1 MSYPRDRPDRFEGAN
16 TRGRDDE
23 VRGRGAGRGRGGSD
37 FIRGSRG
44 GRGG

>member
-1 MSYPRDRPDRFEGAN
+1 MSYPRDRPDRVEGGN

-23 VRGRGAGRGRGGSD
+23 GRGRGAGRGRGGSD